1 MRCLLEGQVAVFAF
15 WGLLALSGTPSSSC
29 CWAFFAPSTT
39 TTILVERSSAR
50 THQQPPRQYTNI
62 YALPKDYQE
71 QGNELIYKAAR
82 LCGASEENVAIEW
95 KPGRVV
101 VQVSG
106 DSVYVAAPLEER
118 EAAVLAVEEYDDDD
132 DDDETTLPPNGIDVS
147 AVARA
152 INAAM
157 DDEDGVGSEIAAT
170 HEIEVTTP
178 GSGDEL
184 TGQIMFDAYKGFGV
198 IVQHQDPKTNKT
210 KTIEGSLVERNA
222 EFTVINIKGRMKK
235 LKNADVVSVKLPR
248 AKKEK
253 GSRR

>member
-1 MRCLLEGQVAVFAF
+1 MRCLFEGQVAVFAF
-15 WGLLALSGTPSSSC
+15 WGLLALSGRPSSSC
-29 CWAFFAPSTT
+29 CWAFAPS
-39 TTILVERSSAR
+39 TTILVESKAR
-50 THQQPPRQYTNI
+50 TQQQQQQQPRQYTNI
-62 YALPKDYQE
+62 CALPKDYQE

-82 LCGASEENVAIEW
+82 LCGASEENIAIEW

-118 EAAVLAVEEYDDDD
+118 EVAVLAVEEYDDD
-132 DDDETTLPPNGIDVS
+132 ETPPPPNGIDVS

-152 INAAM
+152 INAAL

-184 TGQIMFDAYKGFGV
+184 AGQIMFDAYKGFGV

-253 GSRR
+253 GSR